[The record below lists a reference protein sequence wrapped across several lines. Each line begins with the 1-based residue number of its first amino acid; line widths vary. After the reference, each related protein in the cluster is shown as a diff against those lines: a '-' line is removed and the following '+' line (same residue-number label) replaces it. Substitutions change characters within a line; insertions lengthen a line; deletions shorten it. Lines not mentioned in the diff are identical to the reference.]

1 MKGLF
6 VSKPYLWYG
15 YKVYKGIFDFDTN
28 FFKRIVIRRE
38 TDVLY
43 MLRIKSGFDL
53 FKESAIWSELPE
65 SFWAFCLA
73 HGRVR
78 HYAAKQF
85 LFFSGEEGNLTFFLL
100 QGRVQILLMSEF
112 TEKIFRVLQAPAFFP
127 ETILDGKN
135 YPYAAMATEAS
146 EVFVLDRK
154 SLQLYLQSNPE
165 ALWTFYQSMALDLR
179 RAYRQIKNVALGD
192 ARSRVGAKLFALA
205 HVHGQPVKDGVLIA
219 VPLSATDLAGMC
231 SLARESVSRILG
243 ELKDLGILQME
254 KKQIRVKSIER
265 LRHWVH
271 ERNNSE

>member
-1 MKGLF
+1 M
-6 VSKPYLWYG
+6 S
-15 YKVYKGIFDFDTN
+15 
-28 FFKRIVIRRE
+28 
-38 TDVLY
+38 
-43 MLRIKSGFDL
+43 RIKSGFDL
-53 FKESAIWSELPE
+53 FKENALWGKLPE
-65 SFWAFCLA
+65 SFWEFCLV

-85 LFFSGEEGNLTFFLL
+85 LFFSGEEGNSTFFLL

-127 ETILDGKN
+127 EAILDGKN
-135 YPYAAMATEAS
+135 YPYAVLATETS

-154 SLQLYLQSNPE
+154 LLMRYLQENPE
-165 ALWTFYQSMALDLR
+165 ALWAFYQSMALDLR
-179 RAYRQIKNVALGD
+179 RAYRQIKNVALSD

-205 HVHGQPVKDGVLIA
+205 HVHGQSVSDGVLIS

-231 SLARESVSRILG
+231 GLARESVSRILG

-254 KKQIRVKSIER
+254 KKKFKVKSIKG
-265 LRHWVH
+265 LQSWVH

>member
-1 MKGLF
+1 MT
-6 VSKPYLWYG
+6 S
-15 YKVYKGIFDFDTN
+15 IN
-28 FFKRIVIRRE
+28 
-38 TDVLY
+38 
-43 MLRIKSGFDL
+43 SGFDL
-53 FKESAIWSELPE
+53 FKKNALWGELPE
-65 SFWAFCLA
+65 SFWEFCLT

-135 YPYAAMATEAS
+135 YPYAVIATEAS

-154 SLQLYLQSNPE
+154 SLMRYIKENPE
-165 ALWTFYQSMALDLR
+165 TLWAFYQIMALDLR
-179 RAYRQIKNVALGD
+179 RAYRQLKNVALGD

-205 HVHGQPVKDGVLIA
+205 HVHGRSVSDGVLIS

-254 KKQIRVKSIER
+254 KKQIKVKSIEDLQR
-265 LRHWVH
+265 WVH